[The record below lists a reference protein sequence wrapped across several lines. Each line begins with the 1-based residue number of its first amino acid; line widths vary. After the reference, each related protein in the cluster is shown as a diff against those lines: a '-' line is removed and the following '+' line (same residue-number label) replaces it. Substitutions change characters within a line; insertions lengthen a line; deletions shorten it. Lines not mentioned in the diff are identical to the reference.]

1 LYREFDVI
9 FTFKKKKEKMAKR
22 GRKPKNERKG
32 YFYEEQEQAVI
43 DYINAYDADEKDRI
57 FNQILS
63 PAFTKMVESIIRRY
77 NLYVPDEE
85 FQETFDD
92 TMSFMLTKLSNF
104 SADKGT
110 KAYSYCGTI
119 CKNYLIYKNN
129 QFSKKQQRDISYEEF
144 VEDMKLE
151 EKYVDEENTFKKA
164 APIIITKMVDEI
176 RNILNTDLTLN
187 ENEKK
192 VGIALSD
199 VLENWEE
206 ILVENG
212 SNKLNKSSFLSFV
225 RETTLLDT
233 KEIRDSM
240 KKYRILYKVIKA
252 DVIE

>member
-1 LYREFDVI
+1 
-9 FTFKKKKEKMAKR
+9 MAKR
-22 GRKPKNERKG
+22 GRKPKVERKG

-43 DYINAYDADEKDRI
+43 DYLNTFDDRKREQI
-57 FNQILS
+57 FNEILR

-77 NLYVPDEE
+77 NLYVPDEL

-92 TMSFMLTKLSNF
+92 VMSFMLTKLNNF
-104 SADKGT
+104 NADKGT

-119 CKNYLIYKNN
+119 CKNYLYFKNN
-129 QFSKKQQRDISYEEF
+129 QFSKRKVRDLSYEEY

-151 EKYVDEENTFKKA
+151 EKYIDEPNQFKSAAPAIIIQMSEEIKRTIENT
-164 APIIITKMVDEI
+164 PS
-176 RNILNTDLTLN
+176 LT

-192 VGIALSD
+192 VGYALVD
-199 VLENWEE
+199 VLDNWED
-206 ILVENG
+206 ILDDKG

-240 KKYRILYKVIKA
+240 KKYKILYKIIKSE
-252 DVIE
+252 VME

>member
-1 LYREFDVI
+1 
-9 FTFKKKKEKMAKR
+9 MAKR
-22 GRKPKNERKG
+22 GRKPKAERKG
-32 YFYEEQEQAVI
+32 YFYETQEQAVI
-43 DYINAYDADEKDRI
+43 DYINTYDDTKREKI
-57 FNQILS
+57 FNDILL

-92 TMSFMLTKLSNF
+92 TMSFMLTKLNNF

-110 KAYSYCGTI
+110 KAYSYCGTV

-129 QFSKKQQRDISYEEF
+129 QFNKHKVRDLSYEEC
-144 VEDMKLE
+144 VEALGLE
-151 EKYVDEENTFKKA
+151 EKFVDEQNTFKTA
-164 APIIITKMVDEI
+164 APKIIMEMSNELKRLIEND
-176 RNILNTDLTLN
+176 NDLN

-199 VLENWEE
+199 ILENWEE
-206 ILVENG
+206 LLVENG

-240 KKYRILYKVIKA
+240 KKYKILYKMIKN
-252 DVIE
+252 DIIE

>member
-1 LYREFDVI
+1 
-9 FTFKKKKEKMAKR
+9 MAKR
-22 GRKPKNERKG
+22 GRKPKSERKG

-43 DYINAYDADEKDRI
+43 DYLNTFDDKIREEI
-57 FNQILS
+57 FNTTLK

-92 TMSFMLTKLSNF
+92 VMSFMLTKLNNF
-104 SADKGT
+104 NADKGT

-119 CKNYLIYKNN
+119 CKNYLYFKNN
-129 QFSKKQQRDISYEEF
+129 QFNKRKIRDLSYEEF

-151 EKYVDEENTFKKA
+151 EKYVDEPNQFKIAAPQIIVQMSEEVKRTIENT
-164 APIIITKMVDEI
+164 PS
-176 RNILNTDLTLN
+176 LT

-192 VGIALSD
+192 VGFALVD
-199 VLENWEE
+199 VLDNWED
-206 ILVENG
+206 ILDEKG

-240 KKYRILYKVIKA
+240 KKYKTLYKIIKSG
-252 DVIE
+252 IME

>member
-1 LYREFDVI
+1 
-9 FTFKKKKEKMAKR
+9 MAKR

-43 DYINAYDADEKDRI
+43 DYINAFDAEEKDRI

-119 CKNYLIYKNN
+119 CKNYLIFKNN

-151 EKYVDEENTFKKA
+151 EKYVDEENSFKKA
-164 APIIITKMVDEI
+164 APIIIVKMIDEI
-176 RNILNTDLTLN
+176 KRILNNDLTLN
-187 ENEKK
+187 DNEKK
-192 VGIALSD
+192 VGIALTE

-240 KKYRILYKVIKA
+240 KKYRVLYKVIKA

>member
-1 LYREFDVI
+1 
-9 FTFKKKKEKMAKR
+9 MAKR
-22 GRKPKNERKG
+22 GRKPKSERKG

-43 DYINAYDADEKDRI
+43 DYLNTFDDKIREEI
-57 FNQILS
+57 FNTTLK

-92 TMSFMLTKLSNF
+92 TMSFMLTKLNNF

-129 QFSKKQQRDISYEEF
+129 QFNKHKIRDLSYEEY
-144 VEDMKLE
+144 VEDLGLE
-151 EKYVDEENTFKKA
+151 DKFIDEQNTFKTA
-164 APIIITKMVDEI
+164 APKIIEEMSVEI
-176 RNILNTDLTLN
+176 KKIIDNDTDLN

-192 VGIALSD
+192 VGIALAD
-199 VLENWEE
+199 ILDNWEE
-206 ILVENG
+206 VLDGNG

-240 KKYRILYKVIKA
+240 KKYKVLYKIVKNDI
-252 DVIE
+252 IE

>member
-1 LYREFDVI
+1 
-9 FTFKKKKEKMAKR
+9 MAKR
-22 GRKPKNERKG
+22 GRKPKSERKG

-43 DYINAYDADEKDRI
+43 NYLNTFDDKIREEI
-57 FNQILS
+57 FNTTLK

-92 TMSFMLTKLSNF
+92 VMSFMLTKLNNF
-104 SADKGT
+104 NADKGT

-119 CKNYLIYKNN
+119 CKNYLYFKNN
-129 QFSKKQQRDISYEEF
+129 QFNKRKIRDLSYEEF

-151 EKYVDEENTFKKA
+151 ERYVDEPNQFKIAAPQIIVQMSEEVKRTIENT
-164 APIIITKMVDEI
+164 PS
-176 RNILNTDLTLN
+176 LT

-192 VGIALSD
+192 VGFALVD
-199 VLENWEE
+199 VLDNWED
-206 ILVENG
+206 ILDEKG

-240 KKYRILYKVIKA
+240 KKYKTLYKIIKSG
-252 DVIE
+252 IME

>member
-1 LYREFDVI
+1 
-9 FTFKKKKEKMAKR
+9 MAKR

-43 DYINAYDADEKDRI
+43 DYINTYSAEAKNEI
-57 FNQILS
+57 FNKTLK
-63 PAFTKMVESIIRRY
+63 PAFTRMVESIIRRY

-92 TMSFMLTKLSNF
+92 TMSFMLTKLNNF
-104 SADKGT
+104 NAEKGT

-119 CKNYLIYKNN
+119 CKNYLRYKNM
-129 QFSKKQQRDISYEEF
+129 QFTKKQQRDISYDEF

-151 EKYVDEENTFKKA
+151 EKYIEEENSFKKA
-164 APIIITKMVDEI
+164 APTIIEEMVTQIKTIVDSDI
-176 RNILNTDLTLN
+176 TLN
-187 ENEKK
+187 ENERK

-199 VLENWEE
+199 ILENWED

-240 KKYRILYKVIKA
+240 RKYRVLYKVIKQN
-252 DVIE
+252 VIE

>member
-1 LYREFDVI
+1 
-9 FTFKKKKEKMAKR
+9 MAKR
-22 GRKPKNERKG
+22 GRKPKAERKG

-43 DYINAYDADEKDRI
+43 DYINAYDADEKNRI
-57 FNQILS
+57 FNTVLS

-92 TMSFMLTKLSNF
+92 TMSFMLTKLNNF

-119 CKNYLIYKNN
+119 CKNYLIFKNN
-129 QFSKKQQRDISYEEF
+129 QFNKKQLRDISYDEF

-151 EKYVDEENTFKKA
+151 EKYVEEDNQFKNA
-164 APIIITKMVDEI
+164 APTIIEMMINEI
-176 RNILNTDLTLN
+176 KKIVETDLTLN

-240 KKYRILYKVIKA
+240 RKYRILYKIIKN

>member
-1 LYREFDVI
+1 
-9 FTFKKKKEKMAKR
+9 MAKR

-43 DYINAYDADEKDRI
+43 DYINTYSAEAKNEI
-57 FNQILS
+57 FNKTLK
-63 PAFTKMVESIIRRY
+63 PAFTRMVESIIRRY

-92 TMSFMLTKLSNF
+92 TMSFMLTKLNNF
-104 SADKGT
+104 NAEKGT

-119 CKNYLIYKNN
+119 CKNYLRYKNM
-129 QFSKKQQRDISYEEF
+129 QHSKKQKRDISYDEF

-151 EKYVDEENTFKKA
+151 EKYVEEENSFKKA
-164 APIIITKMVDEI
+164 APTIIEEMINQIKTIVDS
-176 RNILNTDLTLN
+176 DLTLN
-187 ENEKK
+187 ENERK

-199 VLENWEE
+199 ILENWEK

-240 KKYRILYKVIKA
+240 RKYRVLYKVIKQN
-252 DVIE
+252 VIE

>member
-1 LYREFDVI
+1 
-9 FTFKKKKEKMAKR
+9 MAKR
-22 GRKPKNERKG
+22 GRKPKTERKG

-43 DYINAYDADEKDRI
+43 DYINAYDIDEKDRI
-57 FNQILS
+57 FNQTLS

-144 VEDMKLE
+144 VDDMKLE
-151 EKYVDEENTFKKA
+151 EKYVEEENAFKKA
-164 APIIITKMVDEI
+164 APIIILRMIDEI
-176 RNILNTDLTLN
+176 RDILDTDITLN
-187 ENEKK
+187 DNERK

-199 VLENWEE
+199 ILENWEE
-206 ILVENG
+206 ILIDNG

-240 KKYRILYKVIKA
+240 KKYKTLYKVIKT
-252 DVIE
+252 DIIE

>member
-1 LYREFDVI
+1 
-9 FTFKKKKEKMAKR
+9 MAKR
-22 GRKPKNERKG
+22 GRKPKSERKG

-57 FNQILS
+57 FNSILS

-92 TMSFMLTKLSNF
+92 TMSFMLTKLNNF

-119 CKNYLIYKNN
+119 CKNYLIFKNN
-129 QFSKKQQRDISYEEF
+129 QFNKKQLRDISYDEF

-151 EKYVDEENTFKKA
+151 EKYVEEENPFKKA
-164 APIIITKMVDEI
+164 APTIIENMVHEI
-176 RNILNTDLTLN
+176 KKIVENDLTLS

-199 VLENWEE
+199 ILENWEE

-240 KKYRILYKVIKA
+240 RKYRVLYKVIKHN
-252 DVIE
+252 VIE

>member
-1 LYREFDVI
+1 
-9 FTFKKKKEKMAKR
+9 MAKR
-22 GRKPKNERKG
+22 GRKPKSERKG

-57 FNQILS
+57 FNSILS

-92 TMSFMLTKLSNF
+92 TMSFMLTKLNNF

-119 CKNYLIYKNN
+119 CKNYLIFKNN
-129 QFSKKQQRDISYEEF
+129 QFNKKQLRDISYDEF

-151 EKYVDEENTFKKA
+151 EKYVEEENPFKKA
-164 APIIITKMVDEI
+164 APTIIVNMVHEI
-176 RNILNTDLTLN
+176 KKIVENDLTLS

-199 VLENWEE
+199 ILENWEE

-240 KKYRILYKVIKA
+240 RKYRVLYKVIKHN
-252 DVIE
+252 VIE

>member
-1 LYREFDVI
+1 MLFLLS
-9 FTFKKKKEKMAKR
+9 KKKKEKMAKR

>member
-1 LYREFDVI
+1 
-9 FTFKKKKEKMAKR
+9 MAKR

-43 DYINAYDADEKDRI
+43 DYINTFDDNKREEI
-57 FNQILS
+57 FNTILR

-77 NLYVPDEE
+77 NLYVPDEL

-92 TMSFMLTKLSNF
+92 VMSFMLTKLNNF
-104 SADKGT
+104 NAEKGT

-119 CKNYLIYKNN
+119 CKNYLYFKNN
-129 QFSKKQQRDISYEEF
+129 QFNKRKVRDLPYEEYAD
-144 VEDMKLE
+144 EMKLE
-151 EKYVDEENTFKKA
+151 EKYIDEPNHFKNA
-164 APIIITKMVDEI
+164 APQIITEMSEEI
-176 RNILNTDLTLN
+176 KRTIERVPTLT

-192 VGIALSD
+192 VGFALVD
-199 VLENWEE
+199 VLDNWED
-206 ILVENG
+206 ILDDNG

-240 KKYRILYKVIKA
+240 KKYKSIYKIIKSN
-252 DVIE
+252 VME

>member
-1 LYREFDVI
+1 MLSLKNNV
-9 FTFKKKKEKMAKR
+9 KKMAKR
-22 GRKPKNERKG
+22 GRKPKAERKG
-32 YFYEEQEQAVI
+32 YFYETQEQAVI
-43 DYINAYDADEKDRI
+43 DYLNTYDDVKRGEI
-57 FNQILS
+57 FNNILL

-92 TMSFMLTKLSNF
+92 TMSFMLTKLNNF

-129 QFSKKQQRDISYEEF
+129 QFNKHKIRDLSYEEY
-144 VEDMKLE
+144 VEDLGLE
-151 EKYVDEENTFKKA
+151 DKFIDEQNTFKTA
-164 APIIITKMVDEI
+164 APKIIEEMSNEI
-176 RNILNTDLTLN
+176 KKIIDKGQELN
-187 ENEKK
+187 ENEMK
-192 VGIALSD
+192 VGIALTD
-199 VLENWEE
+199 ILDNWEE
-206 ILVENG
+206 VLDGSG

-240 KKYRILYKVIKA
+240 KKYKVLYKIVKNDI
-252 DVIE
+252 IE

>member
-1 LYREFDVI
+1 
-9 FTFKKKKEKMAKR
+9 MAKR
-22 GRKPKNERKG
+22 GRKPKAERKG

-43 DYINAYDADEKDRI
+43 DYINAYDAEEKDRI
-57 FNQILS
+57 FNNILS

-92 TMSFMLTKLSNF
+92 TMSFMLTKLNNF

-119 CKNYLIYKNN
+119 CKNYLIFKNN
-129 QFSKKQQRDISYEEF
+129 QFNKKQLRDISYDEF

-151 EKYVDEENTFKKA
+151 EKYVEEENSFKKA
-164 APIIITKMVDEI
+164 APTIIENMIYEI
-176 RNILNTDLTLN
+176 KRVIENDLTLN
-187 ENEKK
+187 ENERK

-199 VLENWEE
+199 ILENWEE
-206 ILVENG
+206 ILIENG

-240 KKYRILYKVIKA
+240 RKYRILYKVIKQN
-252 DVIE
+252 VID

>member
-1 LYREFDVI
+1 
-9 FTFKKKKEKMAKR
+9 MAKR
-22 GRKPKNERKG
+22 GRKPKTERKG

-43 DYINAYDADEKDRI
+43 DYLNTYDTRKREEI
-57 FNQILS
+57 FNNILR

-92 TMSFMLTKLSNF
+92 VMSFMLTKLNNF
-104 SADKGT
+104 NADKGT

-119 CKNYLIYKNN
+119 CKNYLYFKNN
-129 QFSKKQQRDISYEEF
+129 QFSKRKVRDLSYEEF

-151 EKYVDEENTFKKA
+151 ERYVDEPNQFKVAAPKIILQMSDEIKKTIENT
-164 APIIITKMVDEI
+164 PS
-176 RNILNTDLTLN
+176 LT

-192 VGIALSD
+192 VGFALVD
-199 VLENWEE
+199 VLENWED
-206 ILVENG
+206 ILDDNG

-240 KKYRILYKVIKA
+240 RKYKTLYKIIKS
-252 DVIE
+252 DVMD

>member
-1 LYREFDVI
+1 
-9 FTFKKKKEKMAKR
+9 MGKR
-22 GRKPKNERKG
+22 GRKPKSERKG
-32 YFYEEQEQAVI
+32 YFYETQEQAVI
-43 DYINAYDADEKDRI
+43 DYINAYAAEDKAKIYND
-57 FNQILS
+57 ILS

-92 TMSFMLTKLSNF
+92 TMSFMLTKLNNF
-104 SADKGT
+104 SAEKGT

-119 CKNYLIYKNN
+119 CKNYLIFKNN
-129 QFSKKQQRDISYEEF
+129 QFSKKQQRDISYDEF

-151 EKYVDEENTFKKA
+151 EKYVEEENTFKKA
-164 APIIITKMVDEI
+164 APIIIQNMIDEI
-176 RNILNTDLTLN
+176 KKIVETDLTLN
-187 ENEKK
+187 DNERK

-199 VLENWEE
+199 ILENWEE

-240 KKYRILYKVIKA
+240 RKYRVLYKLIKNS
-252 DVIE
+252 VIE

>member
-1 LYREFDVI
+1 
-9 FTFKKKKEKMAKR
+9 MAKR
-22 GRKPKNERKG
+22 GRKPRNERKG

-43 DYINAYDADEKDRI
+43 DYINAFDAEEKDRI

-119 CKNYLIYKNN
+119 CKNYLIFKNN

-151 EKYVDEENTFKKA
+151 EKYVDEENSFKKA
-164 APIIITKMVDEI
+164 APIIIVKMIDEI
-176 RNILNTDLTLN
+176 KRILNNDLTLN
-187 ENEKK
+187 DNEKK
-192 VGIALSD
+192 VGIALTE

-240 KKYRILYKVIKA
+240 KKYRVLYKVIKA

>member
-1 LYREFDVI
+1 
-9 FTFKKKKEKMAKR
+9 MAKR
-22 GRKPKNERKG
+22 GRKPKTERKG

-43 DYINAYDADEKDRI
+43 DYINAYDADEKNRI
-57 FNQILS
+57 FNTVLS

-92 TMSFMLTKLSNF
+92 TMSFMLTKLNNF

-119 CKNYLIYKNN
+119 CKNYLIFKNN
-129 QFSKKQQRDISYEEF
+129 QFNKKQLRDISYDEF

-151 EKYVDEENTFKKA
+151 EKYVEEDNQFKNA
-164 APIIITKMVDEI
+164 APTIIEMMINEI
-176 RNILNTDLTLN
+176 KKIVETDLTLN

-240 KKYRILYKVIKA
+240 RKYRILYKVIKN

>member
-1 LYREFDVI
+1 
-9 FTFKKKKEKMAKR
+9 MAKR
-22 GRKPKNERKG
+22 GRKPKSERKG

-43 DYINAYDADEKDRI
+43 DYINAFDAEEKERI
-57 FNQILS
+57 FNSILS

-92 TMSFMLTKLSNF
+92 TMSFMLTKLNNF
-104 SADKGT
+104 SADKGA

-119 CKNYLIYKNN
+119 CKNYLIFKNN
-129 QFSKKQQRDISYEEF
+129 QFNKKQLRDISYDEF

-151 EKYVDEENTFKKA
+151 EKYVEEENPFKKA
-164 APIIITKMVDEI
+164 APTIIENMVHEI
-176 RNILNTDLTLN
+176 KKIVENDLTLN

-199 VLENWEE
+199 ILENWEE

-240 KKYRILYKVIKA
+240 RKYRVLYKVIKHN
-252 DVIE
+252 VIE